1 MQAIS
6 CKFQIIMDCSKL
18 SVGKNPPKEVN
29 VVIEIPQGS
38 PIKSELDKES
48 GFMKVDRF
56 AFTTMVYPFNYGFI
70 PNTHAEDGDPV
81 DVLVI
86 STYAVTPGVF
96 ISVRPIGM
104 LEMEDEEGVDTKIL
118 AVPVE
123 KVDPFFAD
131 IQDIDDLN
139 EIEKKKIQHF
149 FIHYKEL
156 ESGKWVKTRNF
167 LGKDQAYKS
176 IQDGMK

>member
-1 MQAIS
+1 
-6 CKFQIIMDCSKL
+6 MDTSKL
-18 SVGKNPPKEVN
+18 SVGKNPPQEVN

-38 PIKSELDKES
+38 PIKYELDKES

-86 STYAVTPGVF
+86 STYPVQPGCY

-104 LEMEDEEGVDTKIL
+104 LEMEDEAGIDTKIL

-123 KVDPFFAD
+123 KVDPFFAHIKD
-131 IQDIDDLN
+131 IGDLN

-149 FIHYKEL
+149 FNHYKEL
-156 ESGKWVKTRNF
+156 EVGKWVKTKNF
-167 LGKDQAYKS
+167 LGKDKAYES
-176 IQDGMK
+176 IKAGMK